1 MWGQLA
7 LSLQSANGYVI
18 SILVLGFI
26 AFVLMIER
34 LIMLQFVYNIDFPK
48 FLLNFKKMVSAED
61 HDRAITLC
69 KNVSTTSL
77 PRISLRA
84 LEAAESDPSRIRGTI
99 EEEAIGFIPNIE
111 RRLGALPALSL
122 IIMLVG
128 ILGTIDALFGAFQSI
143 SVLDTASKQASLAQG
158 IASSLNP
165 TAMGLIFG
173 MILMAGFYFLK
184 GIAATLTDRL
194 HHGVAVIT
202 NLLAP
207 QEVAAFMPMDSSSTH
222 SVRPSE
228 HSSGETVKPVAA
240 EKQSQPEE
248 TFDDVS
254 VDDIKDEEEII

>member
-7 LSLQSANGYVI
+7 LSLQAANGYVI

-34 LIMLQFVYNIDFPK
+34 LVMLQFVYNIDFPK
-48 FLLNFKKMVSAED
+48 FLLNLKKMVSAED
-61 HDRAITLC
+61 NDRAMTLC
-69 KNVSTTSL
+69 KNVSSTSL

-84 LEAAESDPSRIRGTI
+84 LEAVESDPSRVRGTI

-122 IIMLVG
+122 LIMLIG

-143 SVLDTASKQASLAQG
+143 DVLDTARKQASLAQG

-165 TAMGLIFG
+165 TAMGLIFS
-173 MILMAGFYFLK
+173 MILMAGYYLLK
-184 GIAATLTDRL
+184 GIAATLTDRM
-194 HHGVAVIT
+194 HHGIAVIT

-207 QEVAAFMPMDSSSTH
+207 QEMATYMPMESMAASTI
-222 SVRPSE
+222 SNEPRAEAAPAA
-228 HSSGETVKPVAA
+228 VA
-240 EKQSQPEE
+240 ESPSQPEE

>member
-34 LIMLQFVYNIDFPK
+34 LVMLQFVYNIDFPK
-48 FLLNFKKMVSAED
+48 FLLNLKKMVSAED

-69 KNVSTTSL
+69 KNVSGTSL

-99 EEEAIGFIPNIE
+99 EEEAIGFIPSIE

-122 IIMLVG
+122 LIMLVG

-143 SVLDTASKQASLAQG
+143 DVLDTARKQSSLAQG

-165 TAMGLIFG
+165 TAMGLIFS
-173 MILMAGFYFLK
+173 MVLMAGYYMLK
-184 GIAATLTDRL
+184 GIAATLTDRI

-207 QEVAAFMPMDSSSTH
+207 QEVAAFMPMESMPA
-222 SVRPSE
+222 SVSAPSE
-228 HSSGETVKPVAA
+228 PRGEPVAA
-240 EKQSQPEE
+240 AVAESPSQPEE
-248 TFDDVS
+248 SFDDVS

>member
-18 SILVLGFI
+18 AIMVLGFI

-48 FLLNFKKMVSAED
+48 FLMNLKKMVHAED

-69 KNVSTTSL
+69 KNVSSTSL
-77 PRISLRA
+77 PKISLRA
-84 LEAAESDPSRIRGTI
+84 LEAAETDPSRIRGTI

-111 RRLGALPALSL
+111 RRLGALPAISM

-143 SVLDTASKQASLAQG
+143 DVLDSARKQSSLAQG
-158 IASSLNP
+158 IAASLNP
-165 TAMGLIFG
+165 TAMGLLFG
-173 MILMAGFYFLK
+173 MVLMAGFYFLK
-184 GIAATLTDRL
+184 GIAATLTDRM
-194 HHGVAVIT
+194 HHGVAVVT

-207 QEVAAFMPMDSSSTH
+207 QEMATFMPMEAGPISHASSES
-222 SVRPSE
+222 SVNE
-228 HSSGETVKPVAA
+228 PVQQMAA
-240 EKQSQPEE
+240 ETPTQPEE
-248 TFDDVS
+248 SFDDVS

>member
-18 SILVLGFI
+18 TIMVLGFI

-48 FLLNFKKMVSAED
+48 FLLNLKKMVLAED

-69 KNVSTTSL
+69 KNVSSTSL
-77 PRISLRA
+77 PKISLRA
-84 LEAAESDPSRIRGTI
+84 LEAAETDPSRIRGTI

-111 RRLGALPALSL
+111 RRLGALPAISM

-143 SVLDTASKQASLAQG
+143 DVLDTARKQSTLAQG
-158 IASSLNP
+158 IAASLNP
-165 TAMGLIFG
+165 TAMGLLFG
-173 MILMAGFYFLK
+173 MVLMAGFYFLK
-184 GIAATLTDRL
+184 GIAATLTDRM

-207 QEVAAFMPMDSSSTH
+207 QEMATFVPMESGSVSNTSSDSSMTEP
-222 SVRPSE
+222 VQQTASE
-228 HSSGETVKPVAA
+228 TKT
-240 EKQSQPEE
+240 QPEE
-248 TFDDVS
+248 SFDDVS